1 MAAKYWV
8 VVFLMMH
15 AVAAGAQSAPE
26 PIRYTLSFPAP
37 QTHYVEITA
46 TVPTGRRPDVELM
59 MPVWTPGSYLVRE
72 YARNVEAVMASGPDG
87 RSLDVDK
94 SKKNHWR
101 IATGGAPSVTVKYR
115 VYCREMSV
123 RTNWVE
129 ADFAMLNGAPT
140 FITLADLTPRPHEIV
155 INPAAG
161 WRLSVTALPAMNG
174 GAHRYRAPDY
184 DTVVDSP
191 IVIGNPA
198 VYDFEVDGKKHSLV
212 NVGEGGVF
220 DGAKA
225 ARDLEAVVKQ
235 DRRLWGFLPYD
246 RYIFFNMITESG
258 GGLEHKNSSVLMTN
272 RWSTRT
278 RRAYLGWLELASH
291 EYFHAWNVKRLRP
304 AELGPFDYENENIT
318 RSLWIV
324 EGFTDYYADLQVLR
338 AGLQTRDEYLEDLS
352 NTIELLQTTPGRL
365 VQSAEMA
372 SFDAWIKYYRPD
384 ENSNNTSISYYTKG
398 TVIAFL
404 LDAMT
409 RKATNGNKSLDDVL
423 RLAYEKFA
431 GPKGYTPEQFRAV
444 VEQVAGQNMERFWES
459 AVEGTAELDYT
470 EALDVFGLRFKPA
483 APPPADRLSKPWL
496 GISSR
501 NDNGR
506 LVIAQVQRGSPA
518 DVAGLNVD
526 DEILAIDEFRVR
538 ADRLDNRLE
547 QYKSGDTVSVLVARR
562 EQLVRVPMTFG
573 AEPQRA
579 WRLEP
584 NPAAT
589 EAQRRLLDGW
599 LRGEAP
605 ARA

>member
-8 VVFLMMH
+8 ALLLMMH
-15 AVAAGAQSAPE
+15 AAAARAQIAPE

-37 QTHYVEITA
+37 QTHYVEVTA
-46 TVPTGRRPDVELM
+46 TVPTGRRPQVELM

-72 YARNVEAVMASGPDG
+72 YARNVEAVTAAGPDG
-87 RSLDVDK
+87 RSLEVDK

-101 IATGGAPSVTVKYR
+101 IATGGAPTITVKYR

-129 ADFAMLNGAPT
+129 ADFALLNGAPT

-161 WRLSVTALPAMNG
+161 WKRSVTALPAMNDG
-174 GAHRYRAPDY
+174 EHRYRAPDY
-184 DTVVDSP
+184 DTMVDSP

-220 DGAKA
+220 DGARA
-225 ARDLEAVVKQ
+225 ARDLEAIVKE

-246 RYIFFNMITESG
+246 RYVFFNMITESG
-258 GGLEHKNSSVLMTN
+258 GGLEHKNSTMLMTN

-304 AELGPFDYENENIT
+304 AELGPFDYENENTT
-318 RSLWIV
+318 RSLWIA

-338 AGLQTRDEYLEDLS
+338 AGLQTRDEYREDLS

-384 ENSNNTSISYYTKG
+384 ENSNNTSVSYYTKG

-404 LDAMT
+404 LDARI
-409 RKATNGNKSLDDVL
+409 RKATNGAKSLDDVM
-423 RLAYEKFA
+423 RLAYEKFS

-444 VEQVAGQNMERFWES
+444 IEQVSGQNLQRFWET
-459 AVEGTAELDYT
+459 AIEGTSEVDYA
-470 EALDVFGLRFKPA
+470 EALDAFGLRFKPA
-483 APPPADRLSKPWL
+483 AQQPPDRATKPWL
-496 GISSR
+496 GITTR

-506 LVIAQVQRGSPA
+506 LVITQVQRGSPA

-538 ADRLDNRLE
+538 VDRLENRLE
-547 QYKSGDTVSVLVARR
+547 QYKTGDKVSVLVARR
-562 EQLVRVPMTFG
+562 EQLVRIPMTFD
-573 AEPQRA
+573 AEPQKA
-579 WRLEP
+579 WRLEV
-584 NPAAT
+584 NPAASD
-589 EAQRRLLDGW
+589 AQRRLFDAW
-599 LRGEAP
+599 LRGEIA

>member
-8 VVFLMMH
+8 ALFLMMH
-15 AVAAGAQSAPE
+15 AAAARAQSATE

-46 TVPTGRRPDVELM
+46 TVPTGRRPDIELM

-72 YARNVEAVMASGPDG
+72 YARNVEAVTAAGPDG
-87 RSLDVDK
+87 RPLDVDK

-101 IATGGAPSVTVKYR
+101 IATGGASTITVKYR

-161 WRLSVTALPAMNG
+161 WKRSVTALPEMNG
-174 GAHRYRAPDY
+174 GEHRYRAPDY

-220 DGAKA
+220 DGARA
-225 ARDLEAVVKQ
+225 ARDLETIVKE

-246 RYIFFNMITESG
+246 RYVFFNMITESG
-258 GGLEHKNSSVLMTN
+258 GGLEHKSSTMLMTN

-304 AELGPFDYENENIT
+304 TELGPFDYENENIT
-318 RSLWIV
+318 RSLWIA

-352 NTIELLQTTPGRL
+352 STIELLQTTPGRL

-384 ENSNNTSISYYTKG
+384 ENSNNTSVSYYTKG
-398 TVIAFL
+398 TVLAFL
-404 LDAMT
+404 LDAKI
-409 RKATNGNKSLDDVL
+409 RKATNGAKSLDDVM
-423 RLAYEKFA
+423 RVAYEKFS

-444 VEQVAGQNMERFWES
+444 IEQIAGRSLQGFWES
-459 AVEGTAELDYT
+459 AVEGTSELDYA
-470 EALDVFGLRFKPA
+470 EVLDAYGLRFKSAQQPGGGS
-483 APPPADRLSKPWL
+483 RPWL
-496 GISSR
+496 GMTTR

-506 LVIAQVQRGSPA
+506 LVITQVQRGSPA

-538 ADRLDNRLE
+538 ADRLENRLE
-547 QYKSGDTVSVLVARR
+547 QYKNGEKVSVLVARR
-562 EQLVRVPMTFG
+562 EQLMRIPTTFG
-573 AEPQRA
+573 VEPQKA
-579 WRLEP
+579 WRLEV
-584 NPAAT
+584 NPSAT

-599 LRGEAP
+599 LRGEVA

>member
-8 VVFLMMH
+8 AVFLMMY
-15 AVAAGAQSAPE
+15 AAAARAQSAPE

-46 TVPTGRRPDVELM
+46 TVPTARRPDVELM

-72 YARNVEAVMASGPDG
+72 YARNVEALTASGPDG
-87 RSLDVDK
+87 RALDVDK

-101 IATGGAPSVTVKYR
+101 IATGGAPSITLKYR

-161 WRLSVTALPAMNG
+161 WQRSATALPAMNG
-174 GAHRYRAPDY
+174 GEHRYRAPDY

-220 DGAKA
+220 DGARA
-225 ARDLEAVVKQ
+225 ARDLEAIVQQ

-258 GGLEHKNSSVLMTN
+258 GGLEHKNSTVLMTN

-318 RSLWIV
+318 RSLWIA

-404 LDAMT
+404 LDAKI
-409 RKATNGNKSLDDVL
+409 RKATNGAKSLDDVM
-423 RLAYEKFA
+423 RLAYEKFS

-444 VEQVAGQNMERFWES
+444 VEQVAGQSLQRFWES
-459 AVEGTAELDYT
+459 AVEGTSELDYA
-470 EALDVFGLRFKPA
+470 EALDALGLRFKPPA
-483 APPPADRLSKPWL
+483 QQPVDRPPKPWL
-496 GISSR
+496 GITTR

-506 LVIAQVQRGSPA
+506 LLIAQVQRGSPA

-526 DEILAIDEFRVR
+526 DEILAIDDFRVR
-538 ADRLDNRLE
+538 ADRLENRLE
-547 QYKSGDTVSVLVARR
+547 QYKSADKVAVLVARR

-579 WRLEP
+579 WRLEVS
-584 NPAAT
+584 PAPT
-589 EAQRRLLDGW
+589 EAQRRLIDGW
-599 LRGEAP
+599 LRGEPP
-605 ARA
+605 ARG